1 MLPACVASPVEAG
14 GVVAVPVAEASA
26 GGVVVV
32 ADASGAGGVTVT
44 VVSVE
49 GAGVVAVASGAGV
62 TVVVSSF
69 LEQAL
74 SDSARTAASRTEY
87 FIVIPL

>member
-1 MLPACVASPVEAG
+1 M
-14 GVVAVPVAEASA
+14 VPVVPEVDAS
-26 GGVVVV
+26 GVVVV
-32 ADASGAGGVTVT
+32 VEVDASGVVVAGGGVTVT
-44 VVSVE
+44 LVSVE

-69 LEQAL
+69 LVQAL